1 MNYPLRDNLIII
13 GEANSLKHIKD
24 NIFVNEKGVRY
35 YLDTYGFHTVNQLYN
50 SRLISLTH
58 KVLNLALRITN
69 LEKNFTVV
77 GKKTRQSLRRIT
89 NNTELTPFDKVK
101 LIKEYLDAPY
111 DEAEMLVN
119 ELEYVESMY
128 TNQKP

>member
-1 MNYPLRDNLIII
+1 MNYPLRNSLLTV
-13 GEANSLKHIKD
+13 GEANGLKHIKD